1 MGQEHKFAELLTR
14 VAREVTRRQASEVC
28 CGDLTLE
35 QYRTLQALSAVEQLT
50 IGTLS
55 SQLRVDLSTM
65 SRNVSV
71 LERNG
76 YLARTRSAE
85 DGRIVYVLLTRKGT
99 RALETLRC
107 GERDIF
113 KDVYQ
118 QLAPA
123 KRPGVVKALEAL
135 QCCLGNADAEGTPCC
150 TPSPTRK
157 GAS

>member
-1 MGQEHKFAELLTR
+1 MGQEHKFAELLTQ
-14 VAREVTRRQASEVC
+14 VAREVTRRQSSDVC

-35 QYRTLQALSAVEQLT
+35 QYRTLQAVSAVEQMT
-50 IGTLS
+50 IGSLS
-55 SQLRVDLSTM
+55 TQLRVDLSTM

-71 LERNG
+71 LERSG
-76 YLARTRSAE
+76 YLVRTRSAE
-85 DGRIVYVLLTRKGT
+85 DGRVVHVRLTSKGT

-123 KRPGVVKALEAL
+123 ERSGVVKALEAL
-135 QCCLGNADAEGTPCC
+135 RCCLGNTDAGGAACC
-150 TPSPTRK
+150 GPSPARK